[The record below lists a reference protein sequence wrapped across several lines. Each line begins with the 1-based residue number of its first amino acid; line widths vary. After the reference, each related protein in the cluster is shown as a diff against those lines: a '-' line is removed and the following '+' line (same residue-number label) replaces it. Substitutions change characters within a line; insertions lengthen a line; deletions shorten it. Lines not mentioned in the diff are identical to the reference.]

1 MRHTNNMP
9 KKIVIKVRIN
19 CDKCKTTVLK
29 IAAGTDG
36 LNSVA
41 IQEADKL
48 VVIGDGIDSVALTC
62 KLRKK
67 LGFADIISEQEEKA
81 QAQADKPPP
90 KKTDPPAEIIPSIC
104 YYYPSTCQE
113 LVVCDPNPNPCSI
126 M

>member
-1 MRHTNNMP
+1 MP
-9 KKIVIKVRIN
+9 KKIVIEVPIN
-19 CDKCKTTVLK
+19 CDKCRTKALK

-41 IQEADKL
+41 IQGADKL

-62 KLRKK
+62 ALRKK
-67 LGFADIISEQEEKA
+67 LRSANILSVQEEKA
-81 QAQADKPPP
+81 QAPADPPPP
-90 KKTDPPAEIIPSIC
+90 KKTDPPTEIIPPIC
-104 YYYPSTCQE
+104 YCYPSTCQE